1 MFEVME
7 ETHDKLKSGQL
18 ISSRGV
24 KGSAA
29 VLPAAFGTTNENAR
43 CEERI

>member
-1 MFEVME
+1 MIEVME

-24 KGSAA
+24 KHSDAL
-29 VLPAAFGTTNENAR
+29 LPAAFGTTNENAR
-43 CEERI
+43 REECI